1 MLLRSRKSILPRQ
14 ASGES
19 DSSEVEFLDTTTV
32 TPRRRSTRPLR
43 RTTYEESDESDSE
56 SVQVMETRQSH
67 AAELE
72 EETAAAELKYCRVV
86 LDRLRAEDEK
96 AARKELEEKED
107 MNRKGG
113 KLLSRIP
120 TFRPRPTV
128 ASQTPELPGSQT
140 DTPVH
145 VAPPPEKAGS
155 VEAEKPK
162 LPHVRETSL
171 PLPSVRIPKTDF
183 ELPSPLS
190 STERAAAA
198 AHSPLIAAS
207 KSSSSSESSLT
218 ASPRPALRPE
228 QGSQQH
234 VGPEKAGSMEVAKSK
249 PPDVRETSLPLPSVR
264 IPKVD
269 SEATSLLSSTERA
282 AAAAHSP
289 LITASKSSISSE
301 SPLTASPRPAL
312 RPEQGSQHRVP
323 EPEESKT
330 FEMETE
336 TLQGAPVT
344 QLPCE
349 DPISQKPPEETE
361 EKFAVEVKSR
371 ITFSA
376 AGDTEDEAIMDEQPP
391 WETGPTNPP
400 ELKDSRSSSDVE
412 REDDVAD
419 EKSKGH
425 DSEEEEK
432 HHEPLTS
439 HSELSDPAEEKN
451 NVDESTSPVAPEKP
465 AGAQSTKSSGCCS
478 FALFCL
484 LPTALLLLGG
494 FGQHVWHYGLP
505 MSVAQLTAQMELHWL
520 EGFGL
525 VPEPCST
532 DCRVRLVESIPEGLY
547 QPSASS
553 RRSIADSW
561 LHLLGKANS
570 SVHIAAFY
578 FTLRDS
584 ESAHSSDSQGR
595 MVFEQLKQL
604 ESKGVDLQIAI
615 NAPQTSTQDTA
626 ELAATGAEVREVDL
640 KAVTGGIVH
649 TKLWVVDQ
657 KHFYLGSANMDWRSL
672 SQVKEVGL
680 SVEDCSCL
688 AQDASRIFGVY
699 WSIGGANN
707 GSLPPYWPARLSALS
722 SSQNPL
728 RLKFNGVPAQVYLSS
743 SPPQI
748 SARGRS
754 DDLATILSVIDD
766 AQKLIYISVMDYLPL
781 SQYTEPL
788 RFWPAIDSALRA
800 AACTRHVQVR
810 LLVSCWKHSPAAM
823 FPFLQSL
830 LVLRRPPLKCDVDV
844 KIFTVPSTA
853 EQMKIP
859 FARVNHAKYM
869 VTDRVVYI
877 GTSNW
882 SENYFT
888 HTAGVGLVV
897 NQTGS
902 EVKEG
907 QETVQR
913 QAEELFLRDWT
924 SQYAS
929 ALSVDDEDVCP
940 GGSHWGFVQ

>member
-1 MLLRSRKSILPRQ
+1 MPVVLRSRKPILLSQ
-14 ASGES
+14 AREES
-19 DSSEVEFLDTTTV
+19 DSSELEFLDTTTV
-32 TPRRRSTRPLR
+32 KPRRRTTRLLR

-56 SVQVMETRQSH
+56 SVQVMETRQSP

-72 EETAAAELKYCRVV
+72 EETAEEELKYCRVV
-86 LDRLRAEDEK
+86 LDRLRAEDK
-96 AARKELEEKED
+96 AVRKELEDKED
-107 MNRKGG
+107 MSRKGG

-120 TFRPRPTV
+120 TFRPRPR
-128 ASQTPELPGSQT
+128 SDIE
-140 DTPVH
+140 
-145 VAPPPEKAGS
+145 PPS
-155 VEAEKPK
+155 
-162 LPHVRETSL
+162 SL
-171 PLPSVRIPKTDF
+171 SGG
-183 ELPSPLS
+183 EG
-190 STERAAAA
+190 AAAA
-198 AHSPLIAAS
+198 APSPLIPAS
-207 KSSSSSESSLT
+207 KSSSSSESSLS

-234 VGPEKAGSMEVAKSK
+234 VGPEKAGSVEVAKSK

-264 IPKVD
+264 ISKMD
-269 SEATSLLSSTERA
+269 SEATSPLSSTERA
-282 AAAAHSP
+282 AAAAPSP
-289 LITASKSSISSE
+289 LIPASKSSSLSE
-301 SPLTASPRPAL
+301 SSLSASSRPAL
-312 RPEQGSQHRVP
+312 RPEQGSQQHIP
-323 EPEESKT
+323 EQEDSRT
-330 FEMETE
+330 LDIETE
-336 TLQGAPVT
+336 PFQDATIT

-349 DPISQKPPEETE
+349 DSISQRPPKDAEEY
-361 EKFAVEVKSR
+361 FAVEVKSR
-371 ITFSA
+371 ITLTA

-391 WETGPTNPP
+391 WETGPTDPP
-400 ELKDSRSSSDVE
+400 DLKDSRSSSDVE
-412 REDDVAD
+412 CEDDVAD
-419 EKSKGH
+419 EKSDDH
-425 DSEEEEK
+425 DLEEMKK
-432 HHEPLTS
+432 HHEPLLS
-439 HSELSDPAEEKN
+439 QFSDPAEEN
-451 NVDESTSPVAPEKP
+451 RNVDVSTSPVAPEKP
-465 AGAQSTKSSGCCS
+465 PGAQSTKSTKSSGCSS

-484 LPTALLLLGG
+484 LPTTLLLLGG
-494 FGQHVWHYGLP
+494 LSQHVWHYGLP

-525 VPEPCST
+525 VPEPCTT

-547 QPSASS
+547 QPSPSS
-553 RRSIADSW
+553 RPSIADSW
-561 LHLLGKANS
+561 LRLLGKANS
-570 SVHIAAFY
+570 SVNIAAFY
-578 FTLRDS
+578 FTLRDR
-584 ESAHSSDSQGR
+584 ELLHSSDSQGR

-604 ESKGVDLQIAI
+604 ESKGVELQIAV
-615 NAPQTSTQDTA
+615 NAPQTSTQDTV

-699 WSIGGANN
+699 WSIGGAKN

-722 SSQNPL
+722 SSQNPM

-766 AQKLIYISVMDYLPL
+766 AQKFIYISVMDYLPL

-800 AACTRHVQVR
+800 AACTRRVQVR

-830 LVLRRPPLKCDVDV
+830 LVLSRPQLQCDVDV

-869 VTDRVVYI
+869 VTDRVLYI

-888 HTAGVGLVV
+888 QTAGVGLVV

-902 EVKEG
+902 EAKEG
-907 QETVQR
+907 QDTVQR

-929 ALSVDDEDVCP
+929 ALSADAVDVCP
-940 GGSHWGFVQ
+940 GGSHWGAFYCMLNDILFLRSVEMCPG

>member
-1 MLLRSRKSILPRQ
+1 MS
-14 ASGES
+14 
-19 DSSEVEFLDTTTV
+19 
-32 TPRRRSTRPLR
+32 
-43 RTTYEESDESDSE
+43 
-56 SVQVMETRQSH
+56 
-67 AAELE
+67 
-72 EETAAAELKYCRVV
+72 
-86 LDRLRAEDEK
+86 
-96 AARKELEEKED
+96 
-107 MNRKGG
+107 RKGG

-120 TFRPRPTV
+120 TFRPRPR
-128 ASQTPELPGSQT
+128 SDIE
-140 DTPVH
+140 
-145 VAPPPEKAGS
+145 PPS
-155 VEAEKPK
+155 
-162 LPHVRETSL
+162 SL
-171 PLPSVRIPKTDF
+171 SGG
-183 ELPSPLS
+183 EG
-190 STERAAAA
+190 AAAA
-198 AHSPLIAAS
+198 APSPLIPAS
-207 KSSSSSESSLT
+207 KSSSSSESSLS

-234 VGPEKAGSMEVAKSK
+234 VGPEKAGSVEVAKSK

-264 IPKVD
+264 ISKMD
-269 SEATSLLSSTERA
+269 SEATSPLSSTERA
-282 AAAAHSP
+282 AAAAPSP
-289 LITASKSSISSE
+289 LIPASKSSSLSE
-301 SPLTASPRPAL
+301 SSLSASSRPAL
-312 RPEQGSQHRVP
+312 RPEQGSQQHIP
-323 EPEESKT
+323 EQEDSRT
-330 FEMETE
+330 LDIETE
-336 TLQGAPVT
+336 PFQDATIT

-349 DPISQKPPEETE
+349 DSISQRPPKDAEEY
-361 EKFAVEVKSR
+361 FAVEVKSR
-371 ITFSA
+371 ITLTA

-391 WETGPTNPP
+391 WETGPTDPP
-400 ELKDSRSSSDVE
+400 DLKDSRSSSDVE
-412 REDDVAD
+412 CEDDVAD
-419 EKSKGH
+419 EKSDDH
-425 DSEEEEK
+425 DLEEMKK
-432 HHEPLTS
+432 HHEPLLS
-439 HSELSDPAEEKN
+439 QFSDPAEEN
-451 NVDESTSPVAPEKP
+451 RNVDVSTSPVAPEKP
-465 AGAQSTKSSGCCS
+465 PGAQSTKSTKSSGCSS

-484 LPTALLLLGG
+484 LPTTLLLLGG
-494 FGQHVWHYGLP
+494 LSQHVWHYGLP

-525 VPEPCST
+525 VPEPCTT

-547 QPSASS
+547 QPSPSS
-553 RRSIADSW
+553 RPSIADSW
-561 LHLLGKANS
+561 LRLLGKANS
-570 SVHIAAFY
+570 SVNIAAFY
-578 FTLRDS
+578 FTLRDR
-584 ESAHSSDSQGR
+584 ELLHSSDSQGR

-604 ESKGVDLQIAI
+604 ESKGVELQIAV
-615 NAPQTSTQDTA
+615 NAPQTSTQDTV

-699 WSIGGANN
+699 WSIGGAKN

-722 SSQNPL
+722 SSQNPM

-766 AQKLIYISVMDYLPL
+766 AQKFIYISVMDYLPL

-800 AACTRHVQVR
+800 AACTRRVQVR

-830 LVLRRPPLKCDVDV
+830 LVLSRPQLQCDVDV

-869 VTDRVVYI
+869 VTDRVLYI

-888 HTAGVGLVV
+888 QTAGVGLVV

-902 EVKEG
+902 EAKEG
-907 QETVQR
+907 QDTVQR

-929 ALSVDDEDVCP
+929 ALSADAVDVCP
-940 GGSHWGFVQ
+940 GGSHWGAFYCMLNDILFLRSVEMCPG